1 MRRGEGANLDTKK
14 SEMAHLP
21 GVLLPLSVAPN
32 QVGVVQVRVKV
43 VSANLTEGNALTFQ
57 LRCILRVKI
66 VESVVAIDGSRRWF
80 ARNTIEWDLGVMGA
94 TEVSALEVTAQPAAL
109 ANTIVLPGSHVE
121 WPGCQ
126 EAHRHDRRENPEGSW
141 SARGGA
147 PSNPRHDA
155 GGDSGARIANTA
167 PSWLRLRLDNQ
178 GNQANQVSGP
188 ESPHGAQAER
198 VVVEGGSP
206 KRTRR
211 EQENGDDVT
220 ARPAQRRR
228 LH

>member
-1 MRRGEGANLDTKK
+1 MDTKK
-14 SEMAHLP
+14 SEMARLP
-21 GVLLPLSVAPN
+21 GVLLLISVAPN
-32 QVGVVQVRVKV
+32 QVGVVEVGVKV
-43 VSANLTEGNALTFQ
+43 VSVNLTEGNALTFQ

-94 TEVSALEVTAQPAAL
+94 TEVSALEVTARPGAL
-109 ANTIVLPGSHVE
+109 ANTIVLPGSRVE

-126 EAHRHDRRENPEGSW
+126 EAHRRDRRENPEGSW

-147 PSNPRHDA
+147 PSNPRNDA
-155 GGDSGARIANTA
+155 GGDSGARIADTA
-167 PSWLRLRLDNQ
+167 PSRLRLRLSDR
-178 GNQANQVSGP
+178 GNRANQVSRS

-198 VVVEGGSP
+198 VVVEGGSQ
-206 KRTRR
+206 KRTGR
-211 EQENGDDVT
+211 EQKIGDDVT